1 MRQLIFIELY
11 SMSIYLIYDFNDF
24 IDIIM
29 NDEFLL
35 DVFVAASKQEHLNIF
50 FNSLLLF
57 IFSWTQLLGLLRFL
71 YPQINQKRIE

>member
-1 MRQLIFIELY
+1 
-11 SMSIYLIYDFNDF
+11 
-24 IDIIM
+24 M
-29 NDEFLL
+29 NNEFLL

>member
-1 MRQLIFIELY
+1 
-11 SMSIYLIYDFNDF
+11 MSIYLIYDFNDF